1 MTVTAST
8 TRNDYTA
15 GSAQN
20 VYSYTFQLNE
30 ATDVNVYLDG
40 VLQTLNT
47 HYTVQNVGNST
58 GGTITFTL
66 VDSENNPIYPTE
78 GAVINILMAM
88 DLDRDTA
95 YQPSG
100 AFLAA
105 DVNNDFDRLWLA
117 SNQQQTEINRTLR
130 LQDTDITTAN
140 MELPQNSTRRNKLLG
155 FNNDGNPVAVTNN
168 QINWDVAYDNM
179 IVSTSFTDGNYTLTQ
194 QDGGTFTNSFDG
206 RYFQNTGGN
215 IYGGIDVNGA
225 ITSTGNLNI
234 TGTITASGYN
244 NTNWDSAYNKKITS
258 VDYSVGT
265 NTLTLEQQDGNS
277 LTTTLPGMQ
286 NTALSYNGV
295 VKAEAVATGIDVTGN
310 VSLDDND
317 KVQFGA
323 SNDLQIYHDGNA
335 SIIQDVGVGD
345 LVLLGTD
352 FIIGNSTGTQ
362 TYIRAT
368 EDAEVQLTYNGAQKI
383 RTVATGIDVTG
394 TVITDGLLSEIAASG
409 ARAILATFKNSAVL
423 AADAQATIELKNAG
437 QSAFITGESVA
448 ANSGMDIVFS
458 SNDSTNTETNKM
470 RLAENGDIS
479 FYEDTG
485 TTPKLF
491 WDASTER
498 LGIGTTSPA
507 ELLHIHENTT
517 GVARMRLSNTEGYL
531 EIGTN
536 NQVMNLDSQT
546 HTFRNEAGSTEYMRI
561 DSSGNLLV
569 GKTSEGSSTVGAQLN
584 ASGTLTATVDGAR
597 TAIFNRKTSDGEIAV
612 FRKDGSTVGSIGTR
626 GGDVYLE
633 TGNTGIRMFDAS
645 NAIIAVGTNGA
656 SRNGEVDLGVSN
668 IRFRDLHLSR
678 AGYIPDVRST
688 SNQYLTHNTG
698 NFLAIRNSSG
708 AERMRI
714 DSSGNVGIGTTSPDS
729 RIQVKSSGTNNQSL
743 LKLDTDSG
751 TRAFIGS
758 DAQDDG
764 YLYLYDS
771 SDNLKTAF
779 RTDGNDSYIAGG
791 GNVGIGTDSPNR
803 PLTVESSSVG
813 LAEFESTDST
823 SKVYFK
829 DSGTTNTYSVAVGSV
844 GDAMAFYASSG
855 GAERM
860 RIDSSGNVGIG
871 GAPAAVTHGPH
882 LDLVGNRGTLTVGT
896 GYFEDNGTTN
906 FIGGARPLAFGAG
919 GSGERMRIDS
929 SGNVGIGTSS
939 PSQALDVDGNITASG
954 TITAPNVDIS
964 TTGTVTTNIA
974 TGDAAS
980 DAISTK
986 TVNIGTGFAGFF
998 GGLTTVNIGTQ
1009 STGNQNTVNIGSG
1022 VSTAE
1027 KEDTINLKG
1036 NVTVDGTLSG
1046 LSYNYVIPL
1055 FQGYTN
1061 LTTSATQIGPDVYLR
1076 NYNSKHYKRFVEVD
1090 AAIGYSGTT
1099 STNDLNLRVIM
1110 VVPTSSGN
1118 AVDIGSVVSIT
1129 TTAIYN
1135 RDIVIAGDVTHWFS
1149 DYSGAGAN
1157 SNGAT
1162 PFTGVV
1168 SAVYNPTTDQTT
1180 FNAGVYNATIPSV
1193 GDSIYVHPFD
1203 WESAG
1208 TEIYGQIKQFDV
1220 DAEASLSYQIY
1231 TKVYFG
1237 NIDQITTCRFKFYEA
1252 ASSDVI
1258 NIQRLQIYQTDESA

>member
-423 AADAQATIELKNAG
+423 AADAQATIELKNEG

-546 HTFRNEAGSTEYMRI
+546 HTFRNEAGSTEY
-561 DSSGNLLV
+561 
-569 GKTSEGSSTVGAQLN
+569 
-584 ASGTLTATVDGAR
+584 
-597 TAIFNRKTSDGEIAV
+597 
-612 FRKDGSTVGSIGTR
+612 
-626 GGDVYLE
+626 
-633 TGNTGIRMFDAS
+633 
-645 NAIIAVGTNGA
+645 
-656 SRNGEVDLGVSN
+656 
-668 IRFRDLHLSR
+668 
-678 AGYIPDVRST
+678 
-688 SNQYLTHNTG
+688 
-698 NFLAIRNSSG
+698 
-708 AERMRI
+708 MRI

-1149 DYSGAGAN
+1149 DYSGVGAN

-1162 PFTGVV
+1162 PFTAVV
-1168 SAVYNPTTDQTT
+1168 NAVYNPTTDQTT